1 MQRPVLARAAEGSSG
16 LRPHARPA
24 VVAGKNGGATPFAPS
39 PRPSRCLP
47 LRPRR
52 PTWFAWVGRADAGA
66 QRALPRI
73 EGLRGKGHPRPVQ
86 GRNRGAQIAYG
97 ARGAHGA
104 SPYALLPSTSGGS
117 GALLPSIDQRAQRHA
132 GDAIAVLALQPRPGR
147 FGTTQ
152 AVSRTASV
160 QAPQPRARRGPPA
173 PIKPPAPA
181 PQSVQRWAPL
191 SEGGSK
197 GAHAAAHSGA
207 IARRLRTSGLPPVR
221 GRWRGG
227 RPGGGGVR
235 GVPRVRAPARAPAL
249 SSLLCARRLR
259 RARRRPRAPAGG
271 SARAAP
277 RRPAPWGVL
286 PDWGSGQVWGM
297 RPAPRR
303 PRLTPAPPTL
313 PHAAAAWG
321 AARRAAPRGGDAP
334 ARAARRPLRP
344 FLPAAHRAAPLQSAP
359 RAPDRPLAS
368 PAKSK
373 TSPPA
378 PRNERERVATAFPS
392 APPPRPTT
400 GHVRAGGPLC
410 VRAVVR
416 RGRRLPPPRRLRVRR
431 VRSSP
436 GVLPAQ
442 WPQCLSTILF
452 HPRRLHPR
460 PESAFSGRRR
470 WGIPSPGRPR
480 RPGRPAKGAPA
491 R

>member
-207 IARRLRTSGLPPVR
+207 IARRLRTSGLPPVWG
-221 GRWRGG
+221 GRERGG
-227 RPGGGGVR
+227 
-235 GVPRVRAPARAPAL
+235 
-249 SSLLCARRLR
+249 
-259 RARRRPRAPAGG
+259 
-271 SARAAP
+271 
-277 RRPAPWGVL
+277 
-286 PDWGSGQVWGM
+286 SG
-297 RPAPRR
+297 
-303 PRLTPAPPTL
+303 PTSI
-313 PHAAAAWG
+313 G
-321 AARRAAPRGGDAP
+321 AARPPRTRTAALRRRTIGRRRLARRSATGVAP
-334 ARAARRPLRP
+334 VLVAATIAQPISSHPLLFAIRARA
-344 FLPAAHRAAPLQSAP
+344 QSALG
-359 RAPDRPLAS
+359 PLADGPS
-368 PAKSK
+368 PRIGRSGARAVL
-373 TSPPA
+373 P
-378 PRNERERVATAFPS
+378 VPS
-392 APPPRPTT
+392 CRSCPPPMQSVAPT
-400 GHVRAGGPLC
+400 HAIKQ
-410 VRAVVR
+410 
-416 RGRRLPPPRRLRVRR
+416 R
-431 VRSSP
+431 VRSNA
-436 GVLPAQ
+436 VLSSNAQ
-442 WPQCLSTILF
+442 CSTGQSGSKQLS
-452 HPRRLHPR
+452 
-460 PESAFSGRRR
+460 SAA
-470 WGIPSPGRPR
+470 PSPPPAASRPH
-480 RPGRPAKGAPA
+480 PGREPQAQLYS
-491 R
+491 

>member
-303 PRLTPAPPTL
+303 PPAHPCAPHPAARSGRLGRGAASRASRRRRPSARGTTPAPPVS
-313 PHAAAAWG
+313 AG
-321 AARRAAPRGGDAP
+321 RAPRGAP
-334 ARAARRPLRP
+334 SKRSSSSR
-344 FLPAAHRAAPLQSAP
+344 
-359 RAPDRPLAS
+359 S
-368 PAKSK
+368 PAGFPCKK
-373 TSPPA
+373 QNQPP
-378 PRNERERVATAFPS
+378 
-392 APPPRPTT
+392 
-400 GHVRAGGPLC
+400 
-410 VRAVVR
+410 
-416 RGRRLPPPRRLRVRR
+416 
-431 VRSSP
+431 
-436 GVLPAQ
+436 
-442 WPQCLSTILF
+442 ST
-452 HPRRLHPR
+452 P
-460 PESAFSGRRR
+460 
-470 WGIPSPGRPR
+470 
-480 RPGRPAKGAPA
+480 
-491 R
+491 